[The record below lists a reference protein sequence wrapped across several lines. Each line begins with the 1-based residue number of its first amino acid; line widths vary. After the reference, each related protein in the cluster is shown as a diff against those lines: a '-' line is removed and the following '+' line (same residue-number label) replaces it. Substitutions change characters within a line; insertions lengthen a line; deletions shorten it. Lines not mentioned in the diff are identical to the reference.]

1 MEHQKE
7 KGFLYHFCK
16 IVSRNIMMRLY
27 MKNKISSNLKIFLI
41 TLGHDE

>member
-1 MEHQKE
+1 MEYQKE

-16 IVSRNIMMRLY
+16 TTSRNIMMRLY